1 VSGIAG
7 LIRPTI
13 TVVTLQKAAHQSN
26 LSKCEVRSMEF
37 FTALYI
43 EYTLRGID
51 VETYLILPDY
61 EACQIAIRDNE
72 DMYKYFRADSDVDMY
87 CIRTG
92 KLSRSIKPKLRPS
105 VQSVAHQ

>member
-1 VSGIAG
+1 M
-7 LIRPTI
+7 
-13 TVVTLQKAAHQSN
+13 
-26 LSKCEVRSMEF
+26 EV

-72 DMYKYFRADSDVDMY
+72 DMHKYFYADSDVDMY
-87 CIRTG
+87 CIRTD
-92 KLSRSIKPKLRPS
+92 KLSRSIKPKLRPTTDKS
-105 VQSVAHQ
+105 S